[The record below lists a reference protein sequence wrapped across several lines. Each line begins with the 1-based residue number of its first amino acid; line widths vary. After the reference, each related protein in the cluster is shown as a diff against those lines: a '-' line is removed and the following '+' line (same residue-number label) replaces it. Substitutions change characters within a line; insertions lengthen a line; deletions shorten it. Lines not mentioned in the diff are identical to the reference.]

1 MDGNIGS
8 PSDANLSLFPHK
20 SHDETDPG
28 KDIPQGDAEDPA
40 TASQIQ
46 EKPFPFDEFSIP

>member
-1 MDGNIGS
+1 MDENIGS
-8 PSDANLSLFPHK
+8 PCDANPLLFPHK
-20 SHDETDPG
+20 SHDETDLD
-28 KDIPQGDAEDPA
+28 KDIPLGDAEDPA

>member
-1 MDGNIGS
+1 MDENIGS
-8 PSDANLSLFPHK
+8 PCDANPSLFPHK
-20 SHDETDPG
+20 SHDETDPE
-28 KDIPQGDAEDPA
+28 KDIPLGDAEDPA